1 MSLLAFL
8 VACGAGSLFGLA
20 LKPSGLLGKLACLA
34 ALGSAFV
41 FALLIGAH
49 TTLTIGEVVL
59 KGSQYA
65 GLFLAVA
72 TGSSLLLCVLAL
84 GAGWPDELAPAALA
98 SFAGLAVAITA
109 ADSGVALAAGAAAAT
124 AGALVIV
131 RAAPDSVGVDG
142 GLAEIRTIGLVAASF
157 LFAGIAV
164 LRPPWSGGS
173 DSPVM
178 VLAFLGIALA
188 LAVRSGAVPF
198 HIPASHLGQT
208 GMPFAPALILVWIPA
223 GLGILALSWSA
234 VVFRNG
240 SDWLNATVLL
250 VQVVAI
256 ATLVLGG
263 LAAIVHDE
271 LDEVVAYSIVAD
283 SGFVLLALAARS
295 DAAAEPARLW
305 LLVFVVAKTGLVG
318 WAAAVGRAFGTNNL
332 ADLRGWLRRTP
343 LLGVALVVIL
353 IATVGW
359 PGGAVFEARASLVR
373 LALPGTMQ
381 LLFFASILLTI
392 AYAGRILIIGAF
404 RPGADVAAARSER
417 PRLWHSTPAVVATVV
432 AAADTSG
439 DTSGDTSAETVVDAA
454 DLPADPSADSPH
466 AADPSPTPESGR
478 RVPTHVLAD
487 LVATWRLNRTLEV
500 SLLVIAGTVLAAVV
514 ALGGFGAN
522 GASQSGI
529 PMDIAAHAT
538 ATPTPQPTN
547 SGPPPTEQPT
557 LAPRPNGSGS
567 PAPSGSVKPSATPTP
582 VKTSGPAQGDAG

>member
-8 VACGAGSLFGLA
+8 VACGAGSLIGLA
-20 LKPSGLLGKLACLA
+20 LKPSGPIGKLVCLA

-72 TGSSLLLCVLAL
+72 TGSSLLLCVVAL

-131 RAAPDSVGVDG
+131 RAAPESVGVDG
-142 GLAEIRTIGLVAASF
+142 GLAEIRTIGLVAAGF

-164 LRPPWSGGS
+164 LRPPWGGAS

-178 VLAFLGIALA
+178 VLAFLGVAIA

-208 GMPFAPALILVWIPA
+208 GTAFAPALILVWIPA

-234 VVFRNG
+234 VVFRDG
-240 SDWLNATVLL
+240 SDWLNAAVLL
-250 VQVVAI
+250 IQIVAV

-263 LAAIVHDE
+263 LAALVHDE

-283 SGFVLLALAARS
+283 AGFVLLALSARS

-318 WAAAVGRAFGTNNL
+318 WAAAVVHAFGTNNL
-332 ADLRGWLRRTP
+332 GQLRGWLRRTP
-343 LLGVALVVIL
+343 LLGVALVAIL

-359 PGGAVFEARASLVR
+359 PGEAVFEARASLVR
-373 LALPGTMQ
+373 LALPGALQ
-381 LLFFASILLTI
+381 LLFFVSILLTI

-417 PRLWHSTPAVVATVV
+417 PRLWRSTPVAEATVV
-432 AAADTSG
+432 ATAVVAATVESTDTQP
-439 DTSGDTSAETVVDAA
+439 EPVVDAA
-454 DLPADPSADSPH
+454 ADTPSE
-466 AADPSPTPESGR
+466 ADPSPAPESGS
-478 RVPTHVLAD
+478 RVPTHLWTD
-487 LVATWRLNRTLEV
+487 LVATWRLNRTLEL
-500 SLLVIAGTVLAAVV
+500 SLLVIAGTVLAAVL
-514 ALGGFGAN
+514 ALGGFGVN
-522 GASQSGI
+522 GASRSGI
-529 PMDIAAHAT
+529 PLDIAAHAT

-557 LAPRPNGSGS
+557 LAPRPNNSGS
-567 PAPSGSVKPSATPTP
+567 PGPSGSVKPSATPTP

>member
-8 VACGAGSLFGLA
+8 VACGAGSLVGLA

-131 RAAPDSVGVDG
+131 RAAPDSVDG

-164 LRPPWSGGS
+164 LRPPWGGGS

-198 HIPASHLGQT
+198 HIPASHLGKT
-208 GMPFAPALILVWIPA
+208 GTPFAPALILVWIPA

-263 LAAIVHDE
+263 LAALVHDE

-305 LLVFVVAKTGLVG
+305 LLVFVVAKSGLVG

-381 LLFFASILLTI
+381 LLFFASILLTV

-417 PRLWHSTPAVVATVV
+417 PRLWRSTPAVATAVV
-432 AAADTSG
+432 ASAVASG
-439 DTSGDTSAETVVDAA
+439 DTSGGTSAETVVDAAA

-466 AADPSPTPESGR
+466 AADLSPTPESGR
-478 RVPTHVLAD
+478 RVPTHLLAD
-487 LVATWRLNRTLEV
+487 LAATWRLNRTLEV

-514 ALGGFGAN
+514 ALGGFGVN
-522 GASQSGI
+522 GATRSGI